1 MIKNQIIK
9 ILIAILII
17 LATVAGIDILFGKFA
32 DMLFIH
38 SNKSKFS
45 YAVNSQESP
54 EIVIFGSSKAENH
67 YDTPYINDSLKI
79 SAFNLGEPGRGL
91 TYHEAAMTSYLKK
104 HSPKTVILDLLP
116 DDLSG
121 RGNNRIKPL
130 YPYIDE
136 FPEIYQVAINV
147 DRRNQFFLK
156 SYLLRYNTEVFEH
169 IKKYRNPFLPTFL
182 GFYPLI
188 SRNSH
193 SSLKEKTYNSL
204 GYKIDP
210 IAKKC
215 LIDII
220 ELCKS
225 KKVNFVVVYSPEF
238 YIRNHKLPITE
249 ICDSLGVKLI
259 DERLFR
265 SPVDPTEYFYDNR
278 HLNKKGA
285 RAFTK
290 RFMEHL
296 AQDSIISPKQI

>member
-9 ILIAILII
+9 IFIAILII

-38 SNKSKFS
+38 SNISKFS
-45 YAVNSQESP
+45 YAINSQENP
-54 EIVIFGSSKAENH
+54 DIVIFGSSKAENH

-79 SAFNLGEPGRGL
+79 SAFNLGEPGRTL
-91 TYHEAAMTSYLKK
+91 TYHEAAMASYLKK
-104 HSPKTVILDLLP
+104 HSPKTVVLDLLP
-116 DDLSG
+116 NDLTG
-121 RGNNRIKPL
+121 EDNNRIKPL

-136 FPEIYQVAINV
+136 YPEIYQVAIKADKHNK
-147 DRRNQFFLK
+147 FFLN
-156 SYLLRYNTEVFEH
+156 SHLLRYNTEILEH
-169 IKKYRNPFLPTFL
+169 IKKYRHPFSALSY
-182 GFYPLI
+182 GFTPLK
-188 SRNSH
+188 SRNSL
-193 SSLKEKTYNSL
+193 SDLQEEIFSE

-210 IAKKC
+210 VAKNC

-238 YIRNHKLPITE
+238 YIRNHELPITE

-296 AQDSIISPKQI
+296 AQDSIISPKHV

>member
-1 MIKNQIIK
+1 M
-9 ILIAILII
+9 
-17 LATVAGIDILFGKFA
+17 
-32 DMLFIH
+32 
-38 SNKSKFS
+38 
-45 YAVNSQESP
+45 
-54 EIVIFGSSKAENH
+54 
-67 YDTPYINDSLKI
+67 
-79 SAFNLGEPGRGL
+79 
-91 TYHEAAMTSYLKK
+91 
-104 HSPKTVILDLLP
+104 
-116 DDLSG
+116 
-121 RGNNRIKPL
+121 
-130 YPYIDE
+130 
-136 FPEIYQVAINV
+136 
-147 DRRNQFFLK
+147 
-156 SYLLRYNTEVFEH
+156 
-169 IKKYRNPFLPTFL
+169 
-182 GFYPLI
+182 
-188 SRNSH
+188 
-193 SSLKEKTYNSL
+193 